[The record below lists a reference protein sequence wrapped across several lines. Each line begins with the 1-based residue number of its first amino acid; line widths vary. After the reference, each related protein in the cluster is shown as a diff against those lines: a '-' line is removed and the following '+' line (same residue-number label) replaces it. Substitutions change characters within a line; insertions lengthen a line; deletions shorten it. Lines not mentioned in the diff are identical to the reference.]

1 MLTCARDGA
10 IVTVAGV
17 SAEAAS
23 VERIVSAT
31 TSLAKDRL
39 KMDRFVAVRRHT
51 LS

>member
-1 MLTCARDGA
+1 MLTYARGGA
-10 IVTVAGV
+10 IATVAGV

-23 VERIVSAT
+23 VERFVSVT

-39 KMDRFVAVRRHT
+39 KTDRFVAVRRHT